1 MMGAKGDLK
10 GLLAANFSQFEKE
23 LFEEIAKEGQLVLF
37 AEGELM
43 MDIGQR
49 VEQIPLIVQGTVK
62 VFRQDEDDHE
72 IFLYYLKEGEA
83 CAITLICSER
93 EGYSKIKAIPV
104 EDTIAISLP
113 IKKLDEWMFKYKSWY
128 YFVMDSY
135 QERFEELLK
144 VVEEIAFHQMDERL
158 LAYLRKWV
166 EVNHSPTV
174 IATQQQIAN
183 ELNTS
188 REVVG
193 RLLKKLEQD
202 GTVRIGRHQIEVIK

>member
-23 LFEEIAKEGQLVLF
+23 LFEEIVEEGQLVLF
-37 AEGELM
+37 PEGELM

-62 VFRQDEDDHE
+62 VFREDEEDHE

-104 EDTIAISLP
+104 EDTIAITLP

-135 QERFEELLK
+135 QDRFEELLK

-174 IATQQQIAN
+174 KATQQQIAN

-202 GTVRIGRHQIEVIK
+202 GTVKIGRHQIEVIK

>member
-1 MMGAKGDLK
+1 MGAKGDLK
-10 GLLAANFSQFEKE
+10 GLLKANFPQFENE
-23 LFEEIAKEGQLVLF
+23 LFQEIVKEGQLVLF
-37 AEGELM
+37 PEEELM

-49 VEQIPLIVQGTVK
+49 VEQIPLIVNGTVK
-62 VFRQDEDDHE
+62 IFREDEDDHE

-83 CAITLICSER
+83 CAITLICSAR
-93 EGYSKIKAIPV
+93 EGYSKIKAIPI
-104 EDTIAISLP
+104 EDTMAIILP

-135 QERFEELLK
+135 QEKFEELLK

-158 LAYLRKWV
+158 LAYLRKSV
-166 EVNHSPTV
+166 EANNSN
-174 IATQQQIAN
+174 IIKATHQQIAG

-202 GTVRIGRHQIEVIK
+202 GTVKIGRNQIELIN

>member
-1 MMGAKGDLK
+1 MGAKGDLK

-23 LFEEIAKEGQLVLF
+23 LSEEIVKEGQLVLF
-37 AEGELM
+37 PEGELM

-62 VFRQDEDDHE
+62 VFREDEDDHE

-104 EDTIAISLP
+104 EDTIAITLP

-174 IATQQQIAN
+174 KATQQQIAN

-202 GTVRIGRHQIEVIK
+202 GTVKIGRHQIEVIK

>member
-1 MMGAKGDLK
+1 MGAKGDLK
-10 GLLAANFSQFEKE
+10 VLLAANFSQFEKE
-23 LFEEIAKEGQLVLF
+23 LFEEIVKEGQLVLF
-37 AEGELM
+37 PEGELM

-62 VFRQDEDDHE
+62 VFREDEEDHE

-104 EDTIAISLP
+104 EDTTAIILP
-113 IKKLDEWMFKYKSWY
+113 IRKLDEWMFKYKSWY

-144 VVEEIAFHQMDERL
+144 VVEEIAFHKMDERL

-174 IATQQQIAN
+174 KVTQQQIAN

-193 RLLKKLEQD
+193 RLLKKLEQNR
-202 GTVRIGRHQIEVIK
+202 TVKIGRNQIEVID

>member
-1 MMGAKGDLK
+1 MMGAKGDFK
-10 GLLAANFSQFEKE
+10 GLLKANFPQFENE
-23 LFEEIAKEGQLVLF
+23 LFQEIIKEGQLVLF
-37 AEGELM
+37 PEGELM

-49 VEQIPLIVQGTVK
+49 VELIPLIVKGTVK
-62 VFRQDEDDHE
+62 IFREDEDDHE

-83 CAITLICSER
+83 CAITLICSAR
-93 EGYSKIKAIPV
+93 EGQSKIKAIPI
-104 EDTIAISLP
+104 EDTTAIVLP

-135 QERFEELLK
+135 QEKFEELLK

-158 LAYLRKWV
+158 LAYLRKSV
-166 EVNHSPTV
+166 EANNSN
-174 IATQQQIAN
+174 IIKATHQQIAG

-193 RLLKKLEQD
+193 RLLKKLEQN
-202 GTVRIGRHQIEVIK
+202 GTVIIGRNQIELIN

>member
-1 MMGAKGDLK
+1 MGAKGDFK
-10 GLLAANFSQFEKE
+10 GLLKANFPQFENE
-23 LFEEIAKEGQLVLF
+23 LFQEIIKEGQLVLF
-37 AEGELM
+37 PEGELM

-49 VEQIPLIVQGTVK
+49 VELIPLIVKGTVK
-62 VFRQDEDDHE
+62 IFREDEDDHE

-83 CAITLICSER
+83 CAITLICSAR
-93 EGYSKIKAIPV
+93 EGHSKIKAIPI
-104 EDTIAISLP
+104 EDTTAIVLP

-135 QERFEELLK
+135 QEKFEELLK

-158 LAYLRKWV
+158 LAYLRKSV
-166 EVNHSPTV
+166 EANNSN
-174 IATQQQIAN
+174 ILKATHQQIAG

-193 RLLKKLEQD
+193 RLLKKLEQN
-202 GTVRIGRHQIEVIK
+202 GTVIIGRNQIELIN

>member
-1 MMGAKGDLK
+1 MGAKGDLK

-23 LFEEIAKEGQLVLF
+23 LFEEIVEEGQLVLF
-37 AEGELM
+37 PEGELM

-62 VFRQDEDDHE
+62 VFREDEEDHE

-104 EDTIAISLP
+104 EDTIAITLP

-135 QERFEELLK
+135 QDRFEELLK

-158 LAYLRKWV
+158 LAYLRKSV
-166 EVNHSPTV
+166 EANHSKT
-174 IATQQQIAN
+174 IKATQQQIAN

-202 GTVRIGRHQIEVIK
+202 GTVKIGRHQIEVIK

>member
-1 MMGAKGDLK
+1 MGAKGDLK

-62 VFRQDEDDHE
+62 VFREDEDDHE

-144 VVEEIAFHQMDERL
+144 VVEEIAFHQMDVRL

-174 IATQQQIAN
+174 KATQQQIAN

-202 GTVRIGRHQIEVIK
+202 GTVKIGRHQIEVIK

>member
-1 MMGAKGDLK
+1 MGAKGDFKGFLK
-10 GLLAANFSQFEKE
+10 ANFPQFENE
-23 LFEEIAKEGQLVLF
+23 LFQEIIKEGQLVLF
-37 AEGELM
+37 PEGELM

-49 VEQIPLIVQGTVK
+49 VELIPLIVKGTVK
-62 VFRQDEDDHE
+62 IFREDEDDHE

-83 CAITLICSER
+83 CAITLICSAR
-93 EGYSKIKAIPV
+93 EGHSKIKAIPI
-104 EDTIAISLP
+104 EDTTAIVLP

-135 QERFEELLK
+135 QEKFEELLK

-158 LAYLRKWV
+158 LAYLRKSV
-166 EVNHSPTV
+166 EANNSN
-174 IATQQQIAN
+174 IIKATHQQIAG

-193 RLLKKLEQD
+193 RLLKKLEQN
-202 GTVRIGRHQIEVIK
+202 GTVIIGRNQIELIN

>member
-62 VFRQDEDDHE
+62 VFREDEDDHE

-144 VVEEIAFHQMDERL
+144 VVEEIAFHQMDVRL

-174 IATQQQIAN
+174 KATQQQIAN

-202 GTVRIGRHQIEVIK
+202 GTVKIGRHQIEVIK

>member
-23 LFEEIAKEGQLVLF
+23 LFEEIVKEGQLVLF
-37 AEGELM
+37 PEGELM

-62 VFRQDEDDHE
+62 VFREDEADHE

-93 EGYSKIKAIPV
+93 EGYSKIKAIPI
-104 EDTIAISLP
+104 EDTIAITLP

-166 EVNHSPTV
+166 EVNHSPT
-174 IATQQQIAN
+174 IKATQQQIAN

-202 GTVRIGRHQIEVIK
+202 GTVKIGRHQIEVIK

>member
-1 MMGAKGDLK
+1 MGAKGDFK
-10 GLLAANFSQFEKE
+10 GLLKANFPQFENE
-23 LFEEIAKEGQLVLF
+23 LFQEIIKEGQLVLF
-37 AEGELM
+37 PEGELM

-49 VEQIPLIVQGTVK
+49 VELIPLIVKGTVK
-62 VFRQDEDDHE
+62 IFREDEDDHE

-83 CAITLICSER
+83 CAITLICSAR
-93 EGYSKIKAIPV
+93 EGHSKIKAIPI
-104 EDTIAISLP
+104 EDTTAIVLP

-135 QERFEELLK
+135 QEKFEELLK

-158 LAYLRKWV
+158 LAYLRKSV
-166 EVNHSPTV
+166 EANNSN
-174 IATQQQIAN
+174 IIKATHQQIAG

-193 RLLKKLEQD
+193 RLLKKLEQN
-202 GTVRIGRHQIEVIK
+202 GTVIIGRNQIELIN

>member
-1 MMGAKGDLK
+1 MGAKGDLK

>member
-23 LFEEIAKEGQLVLF
+23 LFEEIVKEGQLILF
-37 AEGELM
+37 PEGELM

-62 VFRQDEDDHE
+62 VFREDEDDHE

-104 EDTIAISLP
+104 EDTIAITLP

-135 QERFEELLK
+135 QDRFEELLK

-174 IATQQQIAN
+174 KATQQQIAN

-202 GTVRIGRHQIEVIK
+202 GTVKIGRHQIEVIK

>member
-23 LFEEIAKEGQLVLF
+23 LFEEIVEEGQLVLF
-37 AEGELM
+37 PEGELM

-62 VFRQDEDDHE
+62 VFREDEEDHE

-104 EDTIAISLP
+104 EDTIAITLP
-113 IKKLDEWMFKYKSWY
+113 MKKLDEWMFKYKSWY

-135 QERFEELLK
+135 QDRFEELLK

-158 LAYLRKWV
+158 LAYLRKSV
-166 EVNHSPTV
+166 EANHSKT
-174 IATQQQIAN
+174 IKATQQQIAN

-202 GTVRIGRHQIEVIK
+202 GTVKIGRHQIEVIK

>member
-1 MMGAKGDLK
+1 MGAKGDLK

-23 LFEEIAKEGQLVLF
+23 LFEEIVKEGQLVLF
-37 AEGELM
+37 PEGELM

-62 VFRQDEDDHE
+62 VYREDENDHE

-93 EGYSKIKAIPV
+93 EGYSKIKAIPL
-104 EDTIAISLP
+104 EDTVAITLP

-174 IATQQQIAN
+174 KATQQQIAN

-193 RLLKKLEQD
+193 RLLKKLEQN
-202 GTVRIGRHQIEVIK
+202 GTVKIGRHQIEVIK

>member
-1 MMGAKGDLK
+1 MGAKGDLK

-23 LFEEIAKEGQLVLF
+23 LFEEIVEEGQLVLF
-37 AEGELM
+37 PESELM

-49 VEQIPLIVQGTVK
+49 IEQIPLIVQGTVK
-62 VFRQDEDDHE
+62 VFREDEEDHE

-104 EDTIAISLP
+104 EDTIAITLP

-135 QERFEELLK
+135 QDRFEELLK

-158 LAYLRKWV
+158 LAYLRKSV
-166 EVNHSPTV
+166 EANHSKT
-174 IATQQQIAN
+174 IKATQQQIAN

-202 GTVRIGRHQIEVIK
+202 GTVKIGRHLIEVID